1 MATTTLR
8 RLVAVNLSLL
18 VLTII
23 LLLATL
29 LGPGGAARSAAAA
42 EPGIPVVFIATGQ
55 GFPDAL
61 AGGPL
66 GALNA
71 APQLFVTRDAIPAVT
86 RAELVRLAPLS
97 IVILG
102 GEAVVS
108 AAVEAELQTLTT
120 GPVTRIAGSDRYDT
134 AVRIS
139 QALPSRAPDAELLQG
154 LGPDAFAAAGDVY
167 TKVQADARYV
177 TQDAIDARVV
187 PRGYG
192 RVRVIGVIP
201 STSFWDMA
209 FDGPHPG
216 FLSARTPGGGVTCL
230 KPDPAVLTPADVTGG
245 LLTDASGNDTRLY
258 FNADFGC
265 DDDEVRVVQ
274 KFNFDGSSTNQS
286 FNVLVP

>member
-1 MATTTLR
+1 MAAVTLR
-8 RLVAVNLSLL
+8 RLVALNLTLL
-18 VLTII
+18 VLTVI
-23 LLLATL
+23 LLLAAL
-29 LGPGGAARSAAAA
+29 LGPAGAARSAAAA
-42 EPGIPVVFIATGQ
+42 EPGVPVVFVATGQ

-71 APQLFVTRDAIPAVT
+71 APLLFVTRDVVPAAT

-108 AAVEAELQTLTT
+108 AAVEDELQTLTT
-120 GPVTRIAGSDRYDT
+120 GPVTRIAGTDRFDT
-134 AVRIS
+134 AARIA

-167 TKVQADARYV
+167 TKSQADARYV
-177 TQDAIDARVV
+177 AQDEIDAMVV
-187 PRGYG
+187 PRAYG

-230 KPDPAVLTPADVTGG
+230 KPDPAVLTPADVSGG
-245 LLTDASGNDTRLY
+245 FLTDASGNDTRLY
-258 FNADFGC
+258 FNGSFGC

-274 KFNFDGSSTNQS
+274 KSNFDGSPTNQS